1 ERLLP
6 PRLHKPF
13 AASFKL
19 TFTRDGDKTIP
30 IIAGSRF
37 NCIVTNTEKIRIQR
51 PNVRNGRSMRLFAGT
66 LPNGAPARLALYFP
80 SIEVRD
86 GLRPAVDG
94 ALALHGI
101 GTDQVLAVDN
111 KSSEATRRAFEA
123 VARDPAA
130 HQRVLL
136 LVNMGTEGWNC
147 PSLFACALVRKLTT
161 SNNFVLQAASRCL
174 RQVPGN
180 DRPARVYLTRSNRKT
195 LENQL
200 AETYGTSLKELDGQ
214 RPERVEKDIVLRCPD
229 LPPLLIRKRLLRVRP
244 RAPAD
249 RQPLRLVIPDLPA
262 PELPKVQTWSVSETA
277 ESVTRFQRLDAGDET
292 LTYLAETLGHYTAAA
307 GLAANYHLPTI
318 EVLEALRAAYGQAP
332 IPGHHLDALGLQIGA
347 QRADYE
353 RYDEI
358 IDVAVA
364 LVRAGGFDR
373 HEGPD
378 GPVYTARISFAKDRE
393 PLFVTPEQTP
403 DPAAARATS
412 FHYEGNFDSGPEREF
427 LDWVLELLRTH
438 PHRIDG
444 IWFTGGLTDPA
455 MTDLLVEY
463 LGEDGRWHAYTPDF
477 VIRRADGKHLI
488 LEVKRDSLSPDITAD
503 LARLARGEEPQ
514 TLEGRKAV
522 AIKRWE
528 QLNPD
533 RLSYQ
538 VLFADEALYDSGKE
552 AVRDFL
558 LKRVETAS

>member
-1 ERLLP
+1 MGATVATEFALALEDPDGPYVQNTLIFALGKTILGALRELADIPYERLLP

-86 GLRPAVDG
+86 GLRPAVAG

-147 PSLFACALVRKLTT
+147 PSLFACALVRKLNT

-277 ESVTRFQRLDAGDET
+277 EGVTRFQRLDAGDET

-318 EVLEALRAAYGQAP
+318 EVIEALRAAYGQAP

-477 VIRRADGKHLI
+477 VIRR
-488 LEVKRDSLSPDITAD
+488 
-503 LARLARGEEPQ
+503 
-514 TLEGRKAV
+514 
-522 AIKRWE
+522 
-528 QLNPD
+528 
-533 RLSYQ
+533 
-538 VLFADEALYDSGKE
+538 
-552 AVRDFL
+552 
-558 LKRVETAS
+558 